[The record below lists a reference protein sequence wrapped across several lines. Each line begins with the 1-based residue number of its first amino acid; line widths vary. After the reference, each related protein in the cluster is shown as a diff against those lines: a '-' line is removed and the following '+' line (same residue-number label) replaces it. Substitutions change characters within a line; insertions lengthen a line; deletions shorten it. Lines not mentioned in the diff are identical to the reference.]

1 MHASPKHAPEPSP
14 EIHQR
19 KRNCTKTLHNSLF
32 SKTGKA
38 MEEGGERTWRL
49 AVGFRRKEQQLVL
62 EFLCFLPRV
71 QPEAPEAHKRLT

>member
-1 MHASPKHAPEPSP
+1 
-14 EIHQR
+14 
-19 KRNCTKTLHNSLF
+19 
-32 SKTGKA
+32 